1 MSDQI
6 QMAPLKRSYL
16 AALAARGREAA
27 DKALQK
33 YTNGARGP
41 HAWRK
46 VKETDAAKAIADLE
60 QLALEGDGGQAKTE
74 SRLQRMANAAYGRG
88 EPLKPP
94 RELDPVAIFER
105 WNNPAPVDLT
115 K

>member
-1 MSDQI
+1 MSDEI
-6 QMAPLKRSYL
+6 QMAPLKRAYL
-16 AALAARGREAA
+16 AALAARGREPA
-27 DKALQK
+27 DKTIQK

-46 VKETDAAKAIADLE
+46 VQEADVAKAIADLE
-60 QLALEGDGGQAKTE
+60 QLTFKGDDGQAKTE
-74 SRLQRMANAAYGRG
+74 SRLQRMASTAYGRG
-88 EPLKPP
+88 ERPKPA

-105 WNNPAPVDLT
+105 WNSPAAVDRT